1 MVKTNES
8 IVEKSDI
15 MVHKSTG
22 YCEGKQVDMYIFTTN
37 DRGVDYVKL
46 IYNNIEELYKLK
58 EELKS
63 EQKLLYFNN
72 IWTAD

>member
-1 MVKTNES
+1 
-8 IVEKSDI
+8 